1 MSTIT
6 DQTKVIACLNTMSI
20 WNFIFDGK
28 DEQAELERAIENKK
42 QSIATWESHAKN
54 YPDGAKKFLAYAEQD
69 KKINYEIMSYG
80 DFEAAKR
87 EFYLSKPATEVTEDQ
102 FYEMLNVLP
111 PVNWVTINGVNE
123 FCMSERLT
131 GNYTGQYGRSNG
143 KFYHK
148 TVDIYDKT
156 TWIHN
161 FV

>member
-1 MSTIT
+1 MKTIT

-20 WNFIFDGK
+20 WDFLFDGK

-42 QSIATWESHAKN
+42 QSIETWEGHAKN
-54 YPDGAKKFLAYAEQD
+54 YPDEAKKFLAYAEQD
-69 KKINYEIMSYG
+69 KKTDYKIMPYG

-87 EFYLSKPATEVTEDQ
+87 NHYLSRPVSEITEDE
-102 FYEMLNVLP
+102 FHEALNVLP

-131 GNYTGQYGRSNG
+131 GNFTGQYGRSNG

-148 TVDIYDKT
+148 IVEMYDKT

>member
-1 MSTIT
+1 MKTIT

-20 WNFIFDGK
+20 WDFILDGK
-28 DEQAELERAIENKK
+28 DEHVELERAIENKK

-54 YPDGAKKFLAYAEQD
+54 YPDGAEKFLAHAEHD
-69 KKINYEIMSYG
+69 RKTDYKIMAYV
-80 DFEAAKR
+80 DFEVAKR
-87 EFYLSKPATEVTEDQ
+87 THYLSMPVSEITEDEFYEA
-102 FYEMLNVLP
+102 LNVLP

-131 GNYTGQYGRSNG
+131 GNFTGQYGRSSG

-148 TVDIYDKT
+148 IVEMYDKT